1 MATLKIFKVANNHNM
16 ENISLNLLFSL
27 FHLKV
32 TQLFCACPLFPRNT
46 SFIAHTSVLTV
57 QTKQTSRLVN
67 RISIHFWIM
76 S

>member
-32 TQLFCACPLFPRNT
+32 TQLFCACPLFPPKHIFHRSHLSSYGANKT
-46 SFIAHTSVLTV
+46 NLAAGE
-57 QTKQTSRLVN
+57 QD
-67 RISIHFWIM
+67 
-76 S
+76 